1 MTAKASASAF
11 NSFFYQQQQEH
22 QKHQQNPNVITN
34 NNTTSGK
41 MDANGVGGGGGA
53 SFSNSEPVHDL
64 HLKMSKKIAQL
75 TKVRLKFYNLVTS
88 LLILKFFVFFFKL
101 RSFML

>member
-22 QKHQQNPNVITN
+22 QKHQQNPNVISN

-41 MDANGVGGGGGA
+41 MDANGVGGGGV

-75 TKVRLKFYNLVTS
+75 TKVRIF
-88 LLILKFFVFFFKL
+88 II
-101 RSFML
+101 

>member
-34 NNTTSGK
+34 NNTGK
-41 MDANGVGGGGGA
+41 MDANGVGGGGGGA

-75 TKVRLKFYNLVTS
+75 TKVRIFIFYSLEFINFLV
-88 LLILKFFVFFFKL
+88 FFVFKL

>member
-34 NNTTSGK
+34 NNTNSSK
-41 MDANGVGGGGGA
+41 MDANG
-53 SFSNSEPVHDL
+53 SFNSSEPVHDL

-75 TKVRLKFYNLVTS
+75 TKVRRL
-88 LLILKFFVFFFKL
+88 
-101 RSFML
+101 